1 LNVIVSLILIIWA
14 AAFVQKKNGGLIL
27 ILLSIAML
35 LVGGGFAPP
44 IMGIL
49 AGIAGMGINSSHNWW
64 RKHLPANA
72 LNVLAKL
79 WPWVFGICLING
91 LFLVIGSLILVFFF
105 AFNYPDLFVYSF
117 FFAVITLILT
127 IITGIAYDI
136 RASRS

>member
-1 LNVIVSLILIIWA
+1 MNVIVSLILIIWA

-27 ILLSIAML
+27 ILLSVAML

-44 IMGIL
+44 LLGIL
-49 AGIAGMGINSSHNWW
+49 TGIAGMGINSSHNWW

-79 WPWVFGICLING
+79 WPWAFGICLING
-91 LFLVIGSLILVFFF
+91 VFLVIGSLILVFFF